1 MEAPDC
7 GSPGMIPKDM
17 LWDWLSRSLLP
28 WLRML
33 LNPKGR
39 PLSPHNHLLPRSRVY
54 FFHWWPLK
62 EMGSAATLED
72 IAVPGLVLLGLWA
85 SGVHH
90 QHHHH
95 TQGVDALICLFTFDR
110 IGSSSLRAGFL

>member
-1 MEAPDC
+1 MGLALKV
-7 GSPGMIPKDM
+7 ST
-17 LWDWLSRSLLP
+17 
-28 WLRML
+28 
-33 LNPKGR
+33 
-39 PLSPHNHLLPRSRVY
+39 PLAEDAVESQRQAVVPTQPSAAQARVY

-62 EMGSAATLED
+62 EMGSAATPED
-72 IAVPGLVLLGLWA
+72 VAVPGLVLLGLWA